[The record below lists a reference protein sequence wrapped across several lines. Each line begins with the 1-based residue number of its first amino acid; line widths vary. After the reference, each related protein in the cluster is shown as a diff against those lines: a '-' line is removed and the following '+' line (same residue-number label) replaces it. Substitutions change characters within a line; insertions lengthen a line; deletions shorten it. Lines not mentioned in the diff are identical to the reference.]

1 MADRVPV
8 NQPVADSPPVYRPA
22 VYRGFPRAVRLLHG
36 AQFQHVF
43 AQARRVP
50 GRRFMVL
57 YRYPEVPQ
65 PSARLGLAIAKK
77 HAKRAVDRNRIRRVA
92 REAFRARRAALPAVD
107 IIVLSRAG
115 IPQASAAELRADLDR
130 LLEKVK

>member
-1 MADRVPV
+1 M
-8 NQPVADSPPVYRPA
+8 PA
-22 VYRGFPRAVRLLHG
+22 VDPNPVDQPAVDVDRPPGDQGFPRAVRLLHG
-36 AQFQHVF
+36 AEFQRVF

-50 GRRFMVL
+50 GRRFMLL
-57 YRYPEVPQ
+57 YRYPEAPQ

-107 IIVLSRAG
+107 IIVLSRVG
-115 IPQASAAELRADLDR
+115 IAAASGAELRAELDR
-130 LLEKVK
+130 LLEQVK